1 MTSRCPGG
9 SLPGRTLFSGRM
21 TYGKSLSHLLC
32 DVPIPSETFSALG
45 SDEPQ
50 FCPCPTTRLGGGIA
64 RATVETLTASRRVT
78 ASDPRAGL
86 NRSVMFATQPI
97 FRFWNLKAQRA
108 TFRSV
113 AGPPARPQDWTL
125 VFLAQSFPGWRHLP
139 RSVTVRASRIAVA
152 GAPTVRPNR
161 SAVDFAQGWFAWMVS
176 ADGYRFLH
184 WHCSA
189 IRAKDES
196 KNIIIVSLS
205 LRPIK

>member
-1 MTSRCPGG
+1 MPWG

-21 TYGKSLSHLLC
+21 TYRKLLSRSLW
-32 DVPIPSETFSALG
+32 DVPIPSETFPALG
-45 SDEPQ
+45 SDKPQ

-125 VFLAQSFPGWRHLP
+125 VFLAQSSPGRRHLLG
-139 RSVTVRASRIAVA
+139 SVAVRASCSAVA
-152 GAPTVRPNR
+152 RAPTTWSN
-161 SAVDFAQGWFAWMVS
+161 
-176 ADGYRFLH
+176 
-184 WHCSA
+184 
-189 IRAKDES
+189 
-196 KNIIIVSLS
+196 
-205 LRPIK
+205 